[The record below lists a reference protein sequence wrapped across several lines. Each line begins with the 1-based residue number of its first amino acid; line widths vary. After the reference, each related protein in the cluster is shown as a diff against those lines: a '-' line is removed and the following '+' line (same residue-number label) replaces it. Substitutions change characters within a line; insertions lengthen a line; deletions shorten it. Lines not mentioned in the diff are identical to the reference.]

1 MGGKKAKQ
9 SRLKTKKGYN
19 WFFIMCTWEHEND
32 RIAMDKW
39 VEVFNFFTRNIE
51 DEEKK
56 GCYEALRDQIADEGL
71 TALNLIGK
79 RQFIISGQTRSNQAL
94 QEISSMITLNT
105 PVKVDISMA
114 TNVFEFGEVNKERLY
129 K

>member
-1 MGGKKAKQ
+1 MGGKKTRRA
-9 SRLKTKKGYN
+9 RLKTRKGHN
-19 WFFIMCTWEHEND
+19 WFFIMCTWENEHD

-39 VEVFNFFTRNIE
+39 VEVFDFFTRNVK
-51 DEEKK
+51 DEKK
-56 GCYEALRDQIADEGL
+56 KDRYEALRNQIADEGL

-79 RQFIISGQTRSNQAL
+79 RQFIISGQTKSNQAL
-94 QEISSMITLNT
+94 QEISSMITLGT
-105 PVKVDISMA
+105 PIKVDISAA